1 MFNTKINISILLV
14 CIFVFAFFG
23 FFKEARKPIE
33 YTGSVTVSVF
43 QDQETTNQFAYQNYY
58 LWQSNN
64 LYLDNIRD
72 MLTTPTNIKQIFKDA
87 QTDINGTLLI
97 DNFSKIFDIKKS
109 SGGGSTA
116 IISYTDTSNKNV
128 SSVLNSLSLFINKK
142 IGEYKQSNFIPNEM
156 NIIVSD
162 QIIDKV
168 DNETLLSTLFGLLA
182 GAIFGLIIILFKK
195 YAK

>member
-1 MFNTKINISILLV
+1 MFKTKINISILLV
-14 CIFVFAFFG
+14 CIVVFAFFG
-23 FFKEARKPIE
+23 YFKEARKPIE
-33 YTGSVTVSVF
+33 YTGSITVSVF
-43 QDQETTNQFAYQNYY
+43 QNQETTNQFAYQNYY

-142 IGEYKQSNFIPNEM
+142 IDEYKQSNFIPNEM

-182 GAIFGLIIILFKK
+182 GAIFGLIIILFKE